1 MASGAAKRYA
11 RAVFETAQTEGRIEH
26 WEHSLARLRELFSD
40 PKVAQVLSNPTI
52 AASERMQF
60 VAESPHLVDPEA
72 TNLAKLLIESNR
84 VRDIDGIVDEFDS
97 LADEAAGRVR
107 ATVTTAIELGAHDRD
122 RIARELSI
130 RLNKEVK
137 LQVAVDP
144 RILGGL
150 KLQYGDHV
158 VDGTIATKL
167 QQLRRRLVAS

>member
-1 MASGAAKRYA
+1 VASAAAKRYA
-11 RAVFETAQTEGRIEH
+11 KAVFEVAQSEGRIEH
-26 WEHSLARLRELFSD
+26 WEHSLARLHELLSD
-40 PKVAQVLSNPTI
+40 PKVAEVLSNPTI

-84 VRDIDGIVDEFDS
+84 VRDIDGIVDEYDR
-97 LADEAAGRVR
+97 LADDAAGRVR
-107 ATVTTAIELGAHDRD
+107 ATVTTAIELGPHDRD
-122 RIARELSI
+122 RITKDLSK

-137 LQVAVDP
+137 LRVEVDP

-158 VDGTIATKL
+158 VDGTVATKL

>member
-1 MASGAAKRYA
+1 VASGAAKRYA
-11 RAVFETAQTEGRIEH
+11 KAVFEVAQSEGRIEH
-26 WEHSLARLRELFSD
+26 WEHSLARLHELFSD
-40 PKVAQVLSNPTI
+40 PKVAEVLSNPTI

-72 TNLAKLLIESNR
+72 TNFAKLLIESNR
-84 VRDIDGIVDEFDS
+84 VRDIDGIVD
-97 LADEAAGRVR
+97 
-107 ATVTTAIELGAHDRD
+107 
-122 RIARELSI
+122 RITKDLSK

-137 LQVAVDP
+137 LRVEVDP

-158 VDGTIATKL
+158 VDGTVATKL